1 MSFITLNFLKVSI
14 FMIKVFFRYTTK
26 EDIEKL
32 YKLDNNEINSIHRLD
47 YVYNEDEKLKEW
59 IIEIEKKC

>member
-1 MSFITLNFLKVSI
+1 
-14 FMIKVFFRYTTK
+14 MIKVFFRYTTK

>member
-1 MSFITLNFLKVSI
+1 
-14 FMIKVFFRYTTK
+14 MIKVFFRYTTK

-32 YKLDNNEINSIHRLD
+32 YKLDNNEINSIYRLD

>member
-14 FMIKVFFRYTTK
+14 FVIKVFFRYTTK

>member
-14 FMIKVFFRYTTK
+14 FVIKVFFRYTTK

-59 IIEIEKKC
+59 IIVIEKKC

>member
-1 MSFITLNFLKVSI
+1 
-14 FMIKVFFRYTTK
+14 MIKVFFRYTTK

-59 IIEIEKKC
+59 IIEIEKKCWKMIYIF

>member
-14 FMIKVFFRYTTK
+14 FVIKVFFRYTTK

-59 IIEIEKKC
+59 IIEIEKKS

>member
-1 MSFITLNFLKVSI
+1 MSFITLKFLKVSI
-14 FMIKVFFRYTTK
+14 FVIKVFFRYTTK